1 MMRIY
6 DLATVVTVFVIV
18 KNIIALCIT
27 CMTYKYIYNS
37 YCMDGTGKEWC

>member
-18 KNIIALCIT
+18 KNIIALYVLLDI
-27 CMTYKYIYNS
+27 
-37 YCMDGTGKEWC
+37 